1 MGGQL
6 EVTHFTPG
14 NNMCLDMHLVGPLVQ
29 ISTYITGT
37 VFYTQKQKYLE
48 ISTASDKFIMFA
60 TNCHLFL

>member
-37 VFYTQKQKYLE
+37 MFYTQKQKYLVNH
-48 ISTASDKFIMFA
+48 KKY
-60 TNCHLFL
+60 HV